1 MYEVDDQI
9 IHLSRERDNSVKSVE
24 KLRDFLENKSGYKN
38 IRSDLFQ
45 DERIATLLHETKLIE
60 EDKL

>member
-1 MYEVDDQI
+1 MYELDDQI
-9 IHLSRERDNSVKSVE
+9 THLSRERDNSVKCVE

-45 DERIATLLHETKLIE
+45 DERIANLLHETKLTE